1 MRTQKPRYYTLARV
15 SLMLFVIALILFIL
29 TFIARIRV
37 ERELEKTMRELE
49 VALIENQEL
58 RSSVVNTSCSTYEG
72 INICSD
78 ETFKSWMSY
87 KSITNKQSKQWM
99 LQQEAITDK
108 NYGFRMI
115 DGYILVAM
123 GSEYGPVGTKYIIQ
137 FEDKKVINAMIGDIK
152 HEGCNSSPD
161 GSVIEFIVAL
171 DELPSSIKR
180 SGNFNDIFKG
190 PIISITSIE

>member
-1 MRTQKPRYYTLARV
+1 MRTQKPRYYTLLRV
-15 SLMLFVIALILFIL
+15 SSMLFVIALISFI
-29 TFIARIRV
+29 FAIIARIRV
-37 ERELEKTMRELE
+37 ERELEKIKYELE
-49 VALIENQEL
+49 VALFENQEL
-58 RSSVVNTSCSTYEG
+58 RSTVVKTSCNTNEN

-87 KSITNKQSKQWM
+87 KSITNKSSKQWK
-99 LQQEAITDK
+99 LQQDAVTDK

-123 GSEYGPVGTKYIIQ
+123 GSQYGPVGTKYIIQ
-137 FEDKKVINAMIGDIK
+137 FEDKKVINEMIGDIK
-152 HEGCNSSPD
+152 HEGSNSTHD